1 MRRLSL
7 VLSFVGTLSVVACF
21 TPERP
26 AQLTCS
32 SEGACP
38 DGLVC
43 DSENKCAPLGDESVD
58 ANNLDEAVD
67 ATIVVPDAE
76 TIVDAAVVPPDAR
89 ETLALAPCLV
99 GGNTIYFDGEP
110 KNFVHPGTS
119 LITEATF
126 FASGSMTSITMRATP
141 DDLAQGSSWT
151 LRFESSPGEILT
163 PGLYLDAVRPI
174 SIVDTPG
181 LEVTGDGR
189 GCNMIEGSFEIFEI
203 ERSNSLIT
211 KLSVTFEQ
219 QCDDNPALL
228 KGCVVY
234 TGAEFPE

>member
-1 MRRLSL
+1 MRRFTL
-7 VLSFVGTLSVVACF
+7 VLSFVGTLSVAACF

-43 DSENKCAPLGDESVD
+43 DSENKCSAFGDESVD
-58 ANNLDEAVD
+58 ANNLEPVD
-67 ATIVVPDAE
+67 ATFSIPDAE
-76 TIVDAAVVPPDAR
+76 TIVDAAVVAADAR
-89 ETLALAPCLV
+89 EIPALAPCLV
-99 GGNTIYFDGEP
+99 GANAIFFDGES
-110 KNFVHPGTS
+110 KNFVHPGTA

-126 FASGSMTSITMRATP
+126 FASGNMSSATMRATP
-141 DDLAQGSSWT
+141 DDNTQGNSWT
-151 LRFESSPGEILT
+151 LRFESAPGDVLT

-174 SIVDTPG
+174 SAVNNPG

-189 GCNMIEGSFEIFEI
+189 VCNMIEGSFEIFEL
-203 ERSNSLIT
+203 ERSNNLVT

-219 QCDDNPALL
+219 RCDGNPALL
-228 KGCVVY
+228 EGCIVY
-234 TGAEFPE
+234 NGAEFPP